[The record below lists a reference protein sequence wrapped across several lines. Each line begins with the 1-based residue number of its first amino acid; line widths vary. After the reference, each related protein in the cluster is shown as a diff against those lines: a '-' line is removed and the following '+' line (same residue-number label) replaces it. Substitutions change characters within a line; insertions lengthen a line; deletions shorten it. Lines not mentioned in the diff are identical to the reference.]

1 MIPSICMCG
10 GVGDAV
16 WIVGERIL
24 SVERVCVRERS
35 FSIPRGLF
43 LDVYPALDDR
53 VDSLS
58 ERCLV
63 PEILGY
69 EVSCVRFLILWRHYL
84 FAIAEL
90 PETVIALYEIVYS
103 GDTVGLVVD
112 YFLSFDRERR
122 EVAIPI
128 CCPYAVGYA

>member
-1 MIPSICMCG
+1 MDCRGENTIC
-10 GVGDAV
+10 
-16 WIVGERIL
+16 
-24 SVERVCVRERS
+24 RERS

-43 LDVYPALDDR
+43 LDVYPALDYR

-69 EVSCVRFLILWRHYL
+69 EVSCVRLLVLWRHYL
-84 FAIAEL
+84 CAIAEL
-90 PETVIALYEIVYS
+90 PETVIPLYEIVYS
-103 GDTVGLVVD
+103 GDTVRLVVY
-112 YFLSFDRERR
+112 YFLSIDSERR